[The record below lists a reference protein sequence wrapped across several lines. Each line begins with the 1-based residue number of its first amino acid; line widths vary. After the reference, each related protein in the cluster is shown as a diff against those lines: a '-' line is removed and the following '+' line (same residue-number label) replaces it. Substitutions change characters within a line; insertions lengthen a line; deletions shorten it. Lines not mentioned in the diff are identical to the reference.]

1 MIFAVGGF
9 SIPVFWL
16 GFLMIY
22 GFSVRLDL
30 LPVQGYAPLAAGF
43 GPFARHLILPTLT
56 LGLIYM
62 ALLTRITRASV
73 LEVLDADYVR
83 TAHAKGQWP
92 GRILFTHALK
102 NAAVPIVTTIG
113 VGSDA
118 AHLGGGDHGERLRPA
133 RARASHRRRRPSA
146 GLLDHPRGDAP
157 LFRRLRGRQPSGG
170 PVLPGAR
177 PADPLL
183 TAALARPALRRGS
196 VGRFIR
202 RHPTVAAGGV
212 LLVLMACVA
221 VLAPFLLT
229 VDPIEMKPA
238 QRLRPPGAV
247 HWFGTDMYGR
257 DSYSRVIYGSRISLV
272 VGLIVATITSAL
284 GLGLGVFAG
293 FVRRLDGIVMRVMDG
308 IMALPDLL
316 LAITFVALT
325 GASVRNVVIALVIPQ
340 TPRVV
345 RLVRSVVLSLRE
357 QPFVEASVAL
367 GAGVG
372 RTVLRHVLPNT
383 LAPLIVQGTYVC
395 ASAVLIEAALSF
407 LGAGTPPEIPSWGNI
422 MAEARAH
429 VRVAFWL
436 LLFPGLFLA
445 STVLSI
451 NLLGDGLRDLLDPR
465 LARRM

>member
-1 MIFAVGGF
+1 M
-9 SIPVFWL
+9 
-16 GFLMIY
+16 
-22 GFSVRLDL
+22 
-30 LPVQGYAPLAAGF
+30 AAG
-43 GPFARHLILPTLT
+43 AVLLCL
-56 LGLIYM
+56 M
-62 ALLTRITRASV
+62 ALI
-73 LEVLDADYVR
+73 
-83 TAHAKGQWP
+83 
-92 GRILFTHALK
+92 ALL
-102 NAAVPIVTTIG
+102 A
-113 VGSDA
+113 
-118 AHLGGGDHGERLRPA
+118 
-133 RARASHRRRRPSA
+133 
-146 GLLDHPRGDAP
+146 
-157 LFRRLRGRQPSGG
+157 
-170 PVLPGAR
+170 PVLH
-177 PADPLL
+177 
-183 TAALARPALRRGS
+183 TA
-196 VGRFIR
+196 
-202 RHPTVAAGGV
+202 
-212 LLVLMACVA
+212 
-221 VLAPFLLT
+221 
-229 VDPIEMKPA
+229 DPIEMKPG
-238 QRLRPPGAV
+238 QRLRPPGSA

-257 DSYSRVIYGSRISLV
+257 DSYSRVLYGSRISLE
-272 VGLIVATITSAL
+272 VGLIVAAITSVI

-293 FVRRLDGIVMRVMDG
+293 FVRRLDAVVMRVMDG

-367 GAGVG
+367 GAGLG